1 MSDDT
6 ATQQTPAT
14 ASEDK
19 FTVFVRQADG
29 RGTTYITSVIAASVE
44 EAKALAKEECSQEWS
59 VNGSP
64 WAIED
69 LIVLGVARGDVE
81 IVEWEDTED

>member
-1 MSDDT
+1 MSDDAT
-6 ATQQTPAT
+6 TQQNPAPAT
-14 ASEDK
+14 GDK
-19 FTVFVRQADG
+19 FTVFIRQADG
-29 RGTTYITSVIAASVE
+29 RGTTYITSVIASSVE
-44 EAKALAKEECSQEWS
+44 EAKTLAKEECSQEWS